1 MFFHP
6 QVLNQHYASIS
17 NSTSP
22 LVEQDLHDI
31 IASHPIELNCT
42 SFDFVEVSDADVIKF
57 IQGMKSK
64 SCGVDGISVR
74 MIKFVCPTVIS
85 CITSVINA
93 SIRRKKALLQVLSKK
108 RTPLSPSDTRP
119 IAQLPEIS
127 KILEKVVFV
136 QLLNFLEINTM
147 LDSRQAEYRLGDSPQ
162 TALLC
167 VTVDAREA
175 LGSEM
180 ITILFLFD
188 FSKAFDTIPHKTL
201 LKKLR
206 TLCKCSDRSLRW
218 FFTYLHVTVQTV
230 VDEGGSVSAWLKIL
244 AGVPQG
250 SVLGP
255 LLFLIYIND
264 LPSVL
269 RYCKHLI
276 FVDDT
281 QIYLHCKLP

>member
-22 LVEQDLHDI
+22 LVEQDLHDV
-31 IASHPIELNCT
+31 IAFHPIELNCT

-57 IQGMKSK
+57 MQGMKSK

-74 MIKFVCPTVIS
+74 MIKFICPTVIS

-93 SIRRKKALLQVLSKK
+93 SIRDGCSSQCWKKALLKVLSKK

-175 LGSEM
+175 LGSDM
-180 ITILFLFD
+180 ITILFY
-188 FSKAFDTIPHKTL
+188 STSVRPSTL
-201 LKKLR
+201 
-206 TLCKCSDRSLRW
+206 
-218 FFTYLHVTVQTV
+218 YLT
-230 VDEGGSVSAWLKIL
+230 KN
-244 AGVPQG
+244 
-250 SVLGP
+250 
-255 LLFLIYIND
+255 Y
-264 LPSVL
+264 
-269 RYCKHLI
+269 
-276 FVDDT
+276 
-281 QIYLHCKLP
+281 